1 MRVLLTSAALLLT
14 ALPAFAD
21 ETSGTVL
28 AYDRVA
34 HVIVLNDK
42 TVWEL
47 PDDLTLPDDLV
58 AGDAIT
64 IDFQTAGDNGV
75 GKINSITRSE

>member
-1 MRVLLTSAALLLT
+1 MRVLLTSAALL
-14 ALPAFAD
+14 AARPAFAD

-34 HVIVLNDK
+34 HVLVLDDK
-42 TVWEL
+42 TVWSL
-47 PDDLTLPDDLV
+47 PGDLILPDDLV
-58 AGDAIT
+58 AGDTIT

>member
-1 MRVLLTSAALLLT
+1 MRVLLTSAALLA

-34 HVIVLNDK
+34 HVLVLDDK
-42 TVWEL
+42 TVWSL
-47 PDDLTLPDDLV
+47 PGDLILPDDLV
-58 AGDAIT
+58 AGDTIT
-64 IDFQTAGDNGV
+64 IEFETAGDNGV

>member
-1 MRVLLTSAALLLT
+1 MRVLLTSAALLLA

-34 HVIVLNDK
+34 HVLVLEDR
-42 TVWEL
+42 TIWDL
-47 PDDLTLPDDLV
+47 PDDLALPDDLV
-58 AGDAIT
+58 AGDAVT
-64 IDFQTAGDNGV
+64 IVFQTAGDNGV
-75 GKINSITRSE
+75 GKIESITRSE